1 MAMSMGGGG
10 ASAPQMNVTPLID
23 VLLVLIIIFMV
34 IVVSERKEGFKAEIP
49 QPPANP
55 DSAPAITRSTSVP
68 RQANVSSIAASA
80 PVKPTALTPLA
91 VSAATISLV
100 TR

>member
-55 DSAPAITRSTSVP
+55 NRRLRRKNSRDSAAGASGEARFRSTS
-68 RQANVSSIAASA
+68 RM
-80 PVKPTALTPLA
+80 
-91 VSAATISLV
+91 
-100 TR
+100 